1 MILWFSW
8 PGEQIVEAVE
18 SLHGD
23 RMPRR
28 DTSTLGSSPPL
39 YPLSCGPKHSVGDP
53 FVLRF
58 WQPPDSTSL
67 K

>member
-28 DTSTLGSSPPL
+28 DTSTLGRPPL
-39 YPLSCGPKHSVGDP
+39 SIPSLVGQNILWGTHLFSAFGSRATAHP
-53 FVLRF
+53 
-58 WQPPDSTSL
+58 
-67 K
+67 